1 MDSGEATELLGDL
14 ASQQWGLLTSA
25 QAAELDVAS
34 PDLLRL
40 EKAGVLERIR
50 HGVYAI
56 AGTAFSSEIELK
68 AQWLAIR
75 PEMMAADR
83 IGDESFA
90 VEAVV
95 SHTTAAELWGIGDLW
110 SDGFHFTVP
119 KRRRSRQP
127 EVHFHRA
134 DLASNE
140 WQIHPTVGLPLTS
153 ISRTIAD
160 LVDDG
165 HEAEHLMN
173 LVSDAGSKQLV
184 DLNELFGV
192 LRGKEAAFGLE
203 PGDSD
208 GFYDLLSREMPL
220 SNSERRVAEIME
232 MALKPV
238 RESYAEM
245 AKAILNE
252 PQFSAEVKAAL
263 KSAGVKL
270 NETWGTDPSFQK
282 AVFPDLAQLW
292 GRMSLGEQWSKGQT
306 ETQPDR

>member
-140 WQIHPTVGLPLTS
+140 WQIHPTAGLPLTS

-203 PGDSD
+203 PGDLGGLEKLLKDKVGSAGIDPLVAEAIEHSLQPTKESFSKLAQVIWSD
-208 GFYDLLSREMPL
+208 PTTSKELKAAAKSAIEAIHSSFPEDLLSQ
-220 SNSERRVAEIME
+220 
-232 MALKPV
+232 
-238 RESYAEM
+238 ESSR
-245 AKAILNE
+245 KA
-252 PQFSAEVKAAL
+252 
-263 KSAGVKL
+263 
-270 NETWGTDPSFQK
+270 
-282 AVFPDLAQLW
+282 
-292 GRMSLGEQWSKGQT
+292 GQT
-306 ETQPDR
+306 RQMSEGETICWAGKT